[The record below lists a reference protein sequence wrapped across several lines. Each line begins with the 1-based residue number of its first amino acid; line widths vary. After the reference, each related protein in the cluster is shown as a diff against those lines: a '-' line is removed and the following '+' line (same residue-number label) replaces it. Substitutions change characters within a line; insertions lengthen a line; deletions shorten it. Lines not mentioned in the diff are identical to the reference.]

1 MGKEAIA
8 VVETVWLVS
17 LGALWA
23 VVLLNLLLTL
33 RIVMWLRSVQ
43 ETQRRD
49 AERENLPELPV
60 GEPAP
65 DFRVRELSGRTV
77 RLADYAGSETVLVFV
92 SPHCGPCRREMPDL
106 VGLGAAGQERLGAR
120 LVLVSDSSAAET
132 QTWVDGIRQQDKVEV
147 DLPILVA
154 PQQSSEL
161 QTLYNPRA
169 VTPYFCQLDS
179 EGKVVARGLLNRGV
193 WSALRRRWEGE
204 RPVRR
209 PTRGLSSRF
218 R

>member
-1 MGKEAIA
+1 MAEIM
-8 VVETVWLVS
+8 WPIS
-17 LGALWA
+17 LGVLWA

-33 RIVMWLRSVQ
+33 RIVRWLRSLQ

-65 DFRVRELSGRTV
+65 NFRVRELSGRIV
-77 RLADYAGSETVLVFV
+77 RLADYAGGETVLVFV

-120 LVLVSDSSAAET
+120 LVLVSDVSAAET
-132 QTWVDGIRQQDKVEV
+132 QTWVDEIRRQDKVEI
-147 DLPILVA
+147 DLPMLIA
-154 PQQSSEL
+154 PHQSSEL

-169 VTPYFCQLDS
+169 VTPYFCQLDD

-193 WSALRRRWEGE
+193 WPALRRRWEGD

-209 PTRGLSSRF
+209 PRRGISSRF